1 MAKKTETTV
10 AVSFSVENLLR
21 SSEFTNIE
29 KDMLGVLLKDGQEYT
44 IEEAK
49 QLLQKE
55 SERVIG

>member
-29 KDMLGVLLKDGQEYT
+29 KDMLGVLLNDGQEYT